1 MHSLKPLSFNHR
13 TPIQIR
19 FNDIDKLEH
28 VNNSVYQQFY
38 DLGRVAY
45 FDDVLQEQM
54 DWNVEG
60 LILASI
66 TIEFLVSI
74 KLHDRIE
81 VRTKVL
87 EIGNKSL
94 KMVQELYN
102 LTTGSIASSSQS
114 VMVNYSNS
122 QFKTL
127 PIPEKWRGRIASF
140 EGDLSPR

>member
-1 MHSLKPLSFNHR
+1 MTNPKPLEFFHS

-38 DLGRVAY
+38 DLGKVDY
-45 FDDVLQEQM
+45 FDLVLGEHM

-60 LILASI
+60 LVIASI
-66 TIEFLVSI
+66 SIEFLISI
-74 KLHDRIE
+74 QLHDKIE
-81 VRTKVL
+81 VRSKVY

-94 KMVQELYN
+94 KMKQEIFN
-102 LTTGSIASSSQS
+102 LTTGTVASTSKS

-122 QFKTL
+122 QMKTL
-127 PIPEKWRGRIASF
+127 PIPSKWRERISVY
-140 EGDLSPR
+140 EKDLSF